1 MPLVEV
7 SQFSQLEVLEYVK
20 IALILIGGSM
30 KVIGAYTSYI
40 DTIQDSIT
48 KVNPYKTMIWL
59 AVLSATT
66 GVFNFM
72 WTIFQLLGGV
82 PSFVLEATMTLVY
95 LLEPCVGFVLAGYG
109 WFVGVP
115 VDRSFWL

>member
-1 MPLVEV
+1 
-7 SQFSQLEVLEYVK
+7 
-20 IALILIGGSM
+20 
-30 KVIGAYTSYI
+30 
-40 DTIQDSIT
+40 
-48 KVNPYKTMIWL
+48 MIWL
-59 AVLSATT
+59 AILSATT

-95 LLEPCVGFVLAGYG
+95 LLEPCFGFVLAGYG

-115 VDRSFWL
+115 VDRSFWLQFSGYSAELITGILNVLKLQA